1 MEKFKDELKKLR
13 VEVSHREWDQIKQ
26 RLDKDSLSQSPG
38 QNKRPITHKYALAAA
53 VLLAFVVAIV
63 AMMYVFMDRIPD
75 FRDTVVLVEP
85 MEEEFDYSA
94 GDEIVFGELR
104 HRLTIDAKEERSNQR
119 PPVTAHFSNIKN
131 ETFVANH
138 PSGSQ
143 WLVQLQLNR
152 EEGFC
157 SASINSIN
165 DKPLG
170 VVLKPG
176 DEACNEFIEDP
187 GDTRLVVREEG
198 QEERLYLVLREELP
212 KKQTSETISMELKRI
227 Y

>member
-1 MEKFKDELKKLR
+1 MKNFKDELKKLN
-13 VEVSHREWDQIKQ
+13 VDVSDREWEQIQ
-26 RLDKDSLSQSPG
+26 HRLDKDSLSNTPRQK
-38 QNKRPITHKYALAAA
+38 KRPFIYKYSLAAA
-53 VLLAFVVAIV
+53 VLLVLVVAV
-63 AMMYVFMDRIPD
+63 VGVMSLFMDRIPD

-85 MEEEFDYSA
+85 IEEDNDYSV

-104 HRLTIDAKEERSNQR
+104 HRLTVGGEGDRSNQR
-119 PPVTAHFSNIKN
+119 PPVTAHFSNIKS

-143 WLVQLQLNR
+143 WLVQLHLNR

-170 VVLKPG
+170 VVLRPE

-198 QEERLYLVLREELP
+198 QEERIYLVLREGLP
-212 KKQTSETISMELKRI
+212 ENQTSEPISMELKRI